1 MTTKAEKIFKASLYI
16 LVVFF
21 YWHLCFRQSFWMDLP
36 NKKASRI
43 RVLHSG
49 NFEDMSKWE
58 DAFEWL
64 ISEAEKFHSV
74 FPKYIRLEE

>member
-1 MTTKAEKIFKASLYI
+1 M
-16 LVVFF
+16 
-21 YWHLCFRQSFWMDLP
+21 
-36 NKKASRI
+36 
-43 RVLHSG
+43 LHSG